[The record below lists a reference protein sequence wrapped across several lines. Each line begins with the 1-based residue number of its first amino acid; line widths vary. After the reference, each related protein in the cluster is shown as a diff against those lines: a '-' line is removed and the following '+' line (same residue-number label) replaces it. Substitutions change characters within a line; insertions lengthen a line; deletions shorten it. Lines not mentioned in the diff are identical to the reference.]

1 MQGISLRQMIGNQLV
16 RAGEI
21 IQPKRGVVPFKDTLV
36 FKNRFTAKI
45 MRIVDHVKVDGIWL
59 PQRKMVFATQ
69 GYNEITIV
77 GKNHLLD
84 VVFGNSTPVTQI
96 DPWYE
101 GLIDQSPTPI
111 TSEND
116 TSASHSGWVE
126 NTDYAGTRKAWDD
139 TNTASKVKGTN
150 TVSTF
155 VINATVEI
163 HGIFI
168 DSLTSGTTG
177 ILWASGSFDSSLNV
191 VNTDELKITYGIRT

>member
-1 MQGISLRQMIGNQLV
+1 MIGNQLV
-16 RAGEI
+16 RAGEV
-21 IQPKRGVVPFKDTLV
+21 IQPKRGIVPFKDTIT
-36 FKNRFTAKI
+36 FRNRFTAKV
-45 MRIVDHVKVDGIWL
+45 MRIVDHVKINGIWV
-59 PQRKMVFATQ
+59 PERKMVFSTQ

-96 DPWYE
+96 DPWYV
-101 GLIDQSPTPI
+101 GLIDQSPTPT

-116 TSASHSGWVE
+116 TSASHAGWAE
-126 NTDYAGTRKAWDD
+126 NTDYAGNRKEWDD
-139 TNTASKVKGTN
+139 TNSASKVKGTN

-155 VINATVEI
+155 VIDTTAEI

-168 DSLTSGTTG
+168 DSLATTTAG